1 MDMISRLFYLP
12 DGAGY
17 VLFDE
22 LVLTHMY
29 GYAQTRWLDR
39 EAGGQLFSHSPHD
52 SAVIITHATGPH
64 RSDVRRRHAF
74 IPDPRRATAD
84 RHSHFA
90 EGRHAVGLWHTHPEA
105 NPTPSEQDRITAMDY
120 LDAFEGA
127 MKGFLLVILGNQGCP
142 LHLALWLARADH
154 RSTWRKLAEA

>member
-1 MDMISRLFYLP
+1 MNNRQFYLP

-22 LVLTHMY
+22 PVLTHMY
-29 GYAQTRWLDR
+29 GYAQKRWLDR
-39 EAGGQLFSHSPHD
+39 EAGGQLFSHTPHD

-74 IPDPRRATAD
+74 IPDARRATAD

-90 EGRHAVGLWHTHPEA
+90 EGRYAVGLWHTHPEA
-105 NPTPSEQDRITAMDY
+105 NPMPSVQDRVTAMGY

-127 MKGFLLVILGNQGCP
+127 MTGFLLVILGNQGSP
-142 LHLALWLARADH
+142 LHMALWLARADH
-154 RSTWRKLAEA
+154 RSNWLKLVEA